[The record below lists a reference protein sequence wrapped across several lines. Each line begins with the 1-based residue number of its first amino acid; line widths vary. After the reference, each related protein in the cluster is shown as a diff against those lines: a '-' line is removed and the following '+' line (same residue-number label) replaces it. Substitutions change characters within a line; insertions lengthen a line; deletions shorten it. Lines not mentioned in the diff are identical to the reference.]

1 MSCWDQLIITYKQV
15 MLMEAQ
21 KIETMKMH
29 LEAIKS
35 CSQEEALMNY
45 GVIAYMQ
52 AIEIE
57 TKTYEAM
64 KGTLKKYE
72 TAKTIHEE

>member
-1 MSCWDQLIITYKQV
+1 MSCWDQLIITHKQV
-15 MLMEAQ
+15 MLMQAQ

-29 LEAIKS
+29 LEAIKK
-35 CSQEEALMNY
+35 CSEEDTLM
-45 GVIAYMQ
+45 GFAMIAYANM
-52 AIEIE
+52 IETE

-64 KGTLKKYE
+64 KGTLEKYE